1 MARWKVEAD
10 ASAETAG
17 GGGNKFPPAPR
28 GFYEIQVADYT
39 DGETKGDENGNGK
52 RPKVDLMCE
61 ISNDIANLGANSP
74 EFGKRAYVTVT
85 MIPKGAK
92 GHGILVH
99 ALHAFGLAHDGN
111 LDFDTN
117 EFQGKKAWV
126 LLGVEPRT
134 KEKDGRT
141 FVNEVNVVEALYTE
155 NHPMPDKLPEPPK
168 PKTATPGKAAPGRP
182 QVSTAVQG
190 VSGQGAK
197 GKGRV
202 ADEVPF

>member
-10 ASAETAG
+10 KEAETAGG

-39 DGETKGDENGNGK
+39 DGETKDSG

-61 ISNDIANLGANSP
+61 IRDDAERRGSNSP

-85 MIPKGAK
+85 MIPKGEK

-99 ALHAFGLAHDGN
+99 SLHAFGLAHDGN

-126 LLGVEPRT
+126 LLGVESR
-134 KEKDGRT
+134 EKVKNGRT

-155 NHPMPDKLPEPPK
+155 NYPMPDAVPEPPK
-168 PKTATPGKAAPGRP
+168 PRAKAPAAAAGGPKVSAAGQGVLGRKTAGAGKARSE
-182 QVSTAVQG
+182 QDL
-190 VSGQGAK
+190 
-197 GKGRV
+197 
-202 ADEVPF
+202 DEVPF